1 MEVSHAPSRKW
12 EGGDKPKPTEG
23 ESVRLI
29 RAIVTFL
36 VSMALVFGLF
46 MLVKWVTG
54 SAMSLSYWDVAAI
67 GVVVIVL
74 EAARGMRDS
83 RKRGT

>member
-1 MEVSHAPSRKW
+1 M
-12 EGGDKPKPTEG
+12 
-23 ESVRLI
+23 RLI

-54 SAMSLSYWDVAAI
+54 SSMSLSYWDVAAI

-74 EAARGMRDS
+74 QVGMEFVDS
-83 RKRGT
+83 RKRGA

>member
-1 MEVSHAPSRKW
+1 MPPHGSGRVAT
-12 EGGDKPKPTEG
+12 KPKPTEG
-23 ESVRLI
+23 ESARLI

-36 VSMALVFGLF
+36 VSMALIFGLF
-46 MLVKWVTG
+46 MLVTWVTG

-74 EAARGMRDS
+74 EAAREMRDS

>member
-1 MEVSHAPSRKW
+1 M
-12 EGGDKPKPTEG
+12 
-23 ESVRLI
+23 RLI

-74 EAARGMRDS
+74 QVGMEFVDS
-83 RKRGT
+83 RKRGA

>member
-1 MEVSHAPSRKW
+1 M
-12 EGGDKPKPTEG
+12 
-23 ESVRLI
+23 RLI

-74 EAARGMRDS
+74 QVAMEFVDS
-83 RKRGT
+83 RKRGA

>member
-1 MEVSHAPSRKW
+1 MPPHGSGRVAT
-12 EGGDKPKPTEG
+12 KPKPTEG

-67 GVVVIVL
+67 GVIVIVL

>member
-1 MEVSHAPSRKW
+1 M
-12 EGGDKPKPTEG
+12 
-23 ESVRLI
+23 RLI

-46 MLVKWVTG
+46 MLVKWVPG

-74 EAARGMRDS
+74 QVGMEFVDS
-83 RKRGT
+83 RKRGA

>member
-1 MEVSHAPSRKW
+1 MPPSRKG
-12 EGGDKPKPTEG
+12 EGGDKPQPTEG

-36 VSMALVFGLF
+36 VSMAFVFGLF

-74 EAARGMRDS
+74 QVAMEFVDS
-83 RKRGT
+83 RKRGA

>member
-1 MEVSHAPSRKW
+1 MSAWP
-12 EGGDKPKPTEG
+12 
-23 ESVRLI
+23 
-29 RAIVTFL
+29 
-36 VSMALVFGLF
+36 LVFGLF

>member
-1 MEVSHAPSRKW
+1 M
-12 EGGDKPKPTEG
+12 
-23 ESVRLI
+23 RLI

-36 VSMALVFGLF
+36 VNMALVFGLF

-54 SAMSLSYWDVAAI
+54 SAMPPSYWDVAAI

-74 EAARGMRDS
+74 EAAVS
-83 RKRGT
+83 RTLSFRSFYRLGEQDR